1 MAGRATDLSLAKK
14 KRMNLGCVEKS
25 ENAILLRLEKWK

>member
-1 MAGRATDLSLAKK
+1 MAGRARDLSPAKK
-14 KRMNLGCVEKS
+14 KRMNFGLGEKS